1 MYVFESQN
9 SADGG
14 VVNVHGTTMFGV
26 QLRNLD
32 LVVATYDKYPKTKLA
47 WARMLKNRRPPTD
60 GWPVVFAR
68 YDGALYDNW
77 LDLAA
82 AACAPCG
89 GSSGAAALAAAETA
103 RTDKSAAN
111 VFRDLG
117 APPPGVNP
125 EDVIP
130 SDYLEKPD
138 GRDHVRLR
146 RRVPVLFEPA
156 VVFTAY
162 PKPGAA
168 YDAEGCGCIDR

>member
-1 MYVFESQN
+1 M
-9 SADGG
+9 
-14 VVNVHGTTMFGV
+14 
-26 QLRNLD
+26 
-32 LVVATYDKYPKTKLA
+32 
-47 WARMLKNRRPPTD
+47 
-60 GWPVVFAR
+60 FAR
-68 YDGALYDNW
+68 YDGTLYGNW

-117 APPPGVNP
+117 ALPPGVNP

-130 SDYLEKPD
+130 SDFLEKPEGGTTFDSD
-138 GRDHVRLR
+138 GEI
-146 RRVPVLFEPA
+146 PVLFEPA

-168 YDAEGCGCIDR
+168 YDAEGCGCTGR